1 MNQNKKYSSKVL
13 LFGEYT
19 ILHGSKALA
28 MPFEK
33 YAGSWTYE
41 KGHSSQIEIHKL
53 KNYLLKIYREGK
65 LEGFDFDELEYQLS
79 KHLAFESNIPQGYG
93 LGSSGS
99 VSAAVYDAFCKKDE
113 LVSITDLKNTLAN
126 IESCY
131 HGSSSGTDPL
141 VSYLGQPI
149 LMHSKEKIELLD
161 GVNES
166 INKNLYLIDT
176 GIKRST
182 APLVASYLEMR
193 RESEAFLSD
202 MQAIAEINDQII
214 DAYLADDKEKFDR
227 QIRNLSKAQ
236 FQTLKMLIPKDLHEL
251 WAEGLES
258 GEYSMKLNGAGGG
271 GFLMVYCHRRELSNS
286 FSDFDLIKLH

>member
-1 MNQNKKYSSKVL
+1 
-13 LFGEYT
+13 
-19 ILHGSKALA
+19 

-33 YAGSWTYE
+33 YSGSWIYQQ
-41 KGHSSQIEIHKL
+41 GHPSQLEIQKL
-53 KNYLLKIYREGK
+53 KNYLLKIYQEGK
-65 LEGFDFDELEYQLS
+65 LDGFDFDELEYQLS

-99 VSAAVYDAFCKKDE
+99 VSAAVFDAFYKKDDLISTTE
-113 LVSITDLKNTLAN
+113 LKNRLAH

-176 GIKRST
+176 GIQRST
-182 APLVASYLEMR
+182 APLVAAYLEMR

-202 MQAIAEINDQII
+202 MQTIAEFNDFII
-214 DAYLADDKEKFDR
+214 DAYLADDKEKFDACLR
-227 QIRNLSKAQ
+227 ALSHAQ
-236 FQTLKMLIPKDLHEL
+236 YHNLKMLIPKDLQKL
-251 WAEGLES
+251 WLDGIES
-258 GEYSMKLNGAGGG
+258 GAYSMKLNGAGGG
-271 GFLMVYCHRRELSNS
+271 GFLMVYGHRQKINKLNGYELIN
-286 FSDFDLIKLH
+286 II